1 MNTGYP
7 SGGMRSMPD
16 VIPSGAKQSQAE
28 DEDLMEEQIARDA
41 AFAIDSLSKSS
52 SEDSYEDY
60 D

>member
-1 MNTGYP
+1 
-7 SGGMRSMPD
+7 MPD